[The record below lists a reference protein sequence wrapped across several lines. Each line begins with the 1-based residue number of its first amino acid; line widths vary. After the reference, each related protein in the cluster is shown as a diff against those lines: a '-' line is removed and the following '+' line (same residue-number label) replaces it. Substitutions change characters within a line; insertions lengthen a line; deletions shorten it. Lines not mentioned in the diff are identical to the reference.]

1 MGFFVLRFKDRRSAD
16 CPLDRGTESSFA
28 GGGSGRQL
36 SGVDVLLTKTL
47 MAARKFG
54 AKQILVAGGVSA
66 NTSLREAF
74 LAQTEFPVQI
84 PPLAL
89 CTDNAAMIASAG
101 YFRYLKGQRDALDL
115 DVMPTW
121 PLS

>member
-1 MGFFVLRFKDRRSAD
+1 
-16 CPLDRGTESSFA
+16 
-28 GGGSGRQL
+28 
-36 SGVDVLLTKTL
+36 VLLQKTL
-47 MAARKFG
+47 RAAQ
-54 AKQILVAGGVSA
+54 AHHVKQILVAGGVSA
-66 NTSLREAF
+66 NKALRQAF
-74 LAQTEFPVQI
+74 LGQTEYPVRI

-101 YFRYLKGQRDALDL
+101 YFRHIQGKHDPLNL